1 MGYDAVTSAAI
12 DAAWRS
18 DAKIVYVV
26 FVWVQN
32 VIRLLSALYN
42 INGSAVT
49 VMFEAI

>member
-26 FVWVQN
+26 FVWGAECNTSFVCF
-32 VIRLLSALYN
+32 A
-42 INGSAVT
+42 
-49 VMFEAI
+49 